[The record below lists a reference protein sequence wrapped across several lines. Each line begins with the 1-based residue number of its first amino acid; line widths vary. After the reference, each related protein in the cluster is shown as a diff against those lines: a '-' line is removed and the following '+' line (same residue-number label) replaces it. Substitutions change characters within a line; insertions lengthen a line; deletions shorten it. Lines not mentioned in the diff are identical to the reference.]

1 MIVLENVSKRY
12 RTREGWRVVLDR
24 VSATFPAGRN
34 IGILGKNGA
43 GKSTLIRLLAGAEH
57 PDRGRIWRG
66 MRVSWPL
73 AFAGGFQGSLT
84 ARDNV
89 RFVSRIYGADWRR
102 VLEQVEDFAELGPYL
117 DMPVSTYSAGMR
129 ARLSLGLSLAIE
141 FDCYLVD
148 ELPGVTDARL
158 RQKYDA
164 AMLARRARSSMI
176 LVSHSPAAIRRASDA
191 AAVLHRGRLVLTE
204 NVEAAIAFYESL

>member
-1 MIVLENVSKRY
+1 MIVLENVTKRY
-12 RTREGWRVVLDR
+12 RTREGWRVVLDG

-43 GKSTLIRLLAGAEH
+43 GKSTLIRLIAGAEH
-57 PDRGRIWRG
+57 PDRGRIRRG

-73 AFAGGFQGSLT
+73 GFAGGFQGSLT
-84 ARDNV
+84 ARDNI

-102 VLEQVEDFAELGPYL
+102 VLDQVEDFAQLGPYL

-148 ELPGVTDARL
+148 ELPGVTDVLL
-158 RQKYDA
+158 RQKYTA
-164 AMLARRARSSMI
+164 IMQARRTRSAMI
-176 LVSHSPAAIRRASDA
+176 LVSHSPAAIRQTCDA

-204 NVEAAIAFYESL
+204 NVEAAIAFYGSL